1 MLLSLRR
8 RGQLLLLTCA
18 LLGAVAGTSLAMMVE
33 YAQTPSAFAVPPRS
47 AGQLGWQRARLRG
60 LRRPHRGTEPTAGP
74 LGRAPAWQIVPAATP
89 RPATASTTGE
99 GPLTVARA
107 SPTRSN
113 LDTCRS
119 ERASTA
125 ALLMGSWVQ
134 LRCAAPTVR
143 CGPDVQR
150 RWDQVRCR
158 VSTATA
164 TLCLHGA
171 RLSPSRHVHDQLS
184 PLPVERSSTC

>member
-107 SPTRSN
+107 SRHEVTRH
-113 LDTCRS
+113 L
-119 ERASTA
+119 
-125 ALLMGSWVQ
+125 
-134 LRCAAPTVR
+134 PI
-143 CGPDVQR
+143 
-150 RWDQVRCR
+150 
-158 VSTATA
+158 
-164 TLCLHGA
+164 GA
-171 RLSPSRHVHDQLS
+171 RLHGRVADGVMGSAAMRCAH
-184 PLPVERSSTC
+184 RSLRP